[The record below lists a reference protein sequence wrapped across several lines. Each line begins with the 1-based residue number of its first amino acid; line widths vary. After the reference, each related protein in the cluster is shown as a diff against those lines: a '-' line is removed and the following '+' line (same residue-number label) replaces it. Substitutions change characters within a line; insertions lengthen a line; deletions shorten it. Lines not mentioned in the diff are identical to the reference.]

1 MSEKKTILDWA
12 LHWEK
17 EAPDMLHFVQPLGG
31 GVDNVKTWTFAQAL
45 KEARRV
51 AAYLERLGLPPKS
64 RIAIC
69 SKNCAQWILADWA
82 IWMAGH
88 VSVPLYPVLNAATVR
103 YILEHSDSKLL
114 FIGKLDP
121 VWAEMEPGVPADVK
135 RVGFPLAP
143 AGNYERWDDI
153 VARHEPI
160 ARVAQRSLDEMA
172 TIVYTS
178 GSTGQPKG
186 VMLSFGAMAAP
197 TEGLVDLLG
206 LNSTDRMLSYLPLA
220 HTMERWIVGGCSTRA
235 PFQVFFA
242 ESVNTF
248 LQDLQRARPT
258 LFLSVPR
265 LWAKFQA
272 GVFKKL
278 PPKRLDWLLSIPIV
292 RGIIKKKVLR
302 GLGLDKVRFAG
313 SGSAPIP
320 GDLLAWYRKLGL
332 ELLEGYGMSENFN
345 YSHVNKLG
353 QVRVG
358 FVGSPYKGVECKLS
372 AENEVLV
379 KSPGM
384 MMGYYKQPNETRE
397 AFTEDGFFRTG
408 DCGVIDELGRLQI
421 TGRVKEIFKTAKGK
435 YVAPAPIENKL
446 LNHRDIEQ
454 VCVSGAG
461 QAQPHALV
469 VLSEEARAGL
479 QQGRQEAVE
488 SELLEHLK
496 DVNKDLDNIEQL
508 QFLSVVKDEWT
519 AENGFLTPTLKIK
532 RGKIEDAYRSQVPG
546 WYAQNRKVI
555 WADAAAAR

>member
-1 MSEKKTILDWA
+1 MSDKKTILDWA

-31 GVDNVKTWTFAQAL
+31 SVDNVKTWTFAQAV

-51 AAYLERLGLPPKS
+51 AAYLEGLGLPPKS

-69 SKNCAQWILADWA
+69 SKNCAHWLMADWA

-103 YILEHSDSKLL
+103 YILEHSESKVL
-114 FIGKLDP
+114 FVGKLDP
-121 VWAEMEPGVPADVK
+121 VWAEMEPGIPADV
-135 RVGFPLAP
+135 RRIGFPLAP
-143 AGNYERWDDI
+143 PGDYERWDDI
-153 VARHEPI
+153 VARHEPLAQP
-160 ARVAQRSLDEMA
+160 ARRSLDEMA

-186 VMLSFGAMAAP
+186 VMLSFGAMAAA
-197 TEGLVDLLG
+197 TEGLCNLLHFKPE
-206 LNSTDRMLSYLPLA
+206 DRFLSYLPLA

-248 LQDLQRARPT
+248 MQDLQRARPT

-278 PPKRLDWLLSIPIV
+278 PQHKLDLLLRIPIV
-292 RGIIKKKVLR
+292 RGLIKKKVLR

-320 GDLLAWYRKLGL
+320 GELLAWYRKLGL

-345 YSHVNKLG
+345 YSHVNRLG

-358 FVGSPYKGVECKLS
+358 YVGSPQEGVECKLS
-372 AENEVLV
+372 PENEVLI

-397 AFTEDGFFRTG
+397 AFTEDGFLRTG

-446 LNHRDIEQ
+446 MNHRLIEQ

-461 QAQPHALV
+461 QPQPFALV
-469 VLSEEARAGL
+469 VLSEDARAAVD
-479 QQGRQEAVE
+479 QGGKEAVE
-488 SELLEHLK
+488 SELLEHLGE
-496 DVNKDLDNIEQL
+496 VNKGLDSIEQL
-508 QFLSVVKDEWT
+508 QFLCVVREEWT

-532 RGKIEDAYRSQVPG
+532 RGKIEDAYRSQMPG
-546 WYAQNRKVI
+546 WYARDRKVV
-555 WADAAAAR
+555 WADPIAAR

>member
-51 AAYLERLGLPPKS
+51 AAYLAGLGLPPKS

-69 SKNCAQWILADWA
+69 SKNCAHWILADWA

-114 FIGKLDP
+114 FVGKLDP
-121 VWAEMEPGVPADVK
+121 VWAEMEPGVPAEVQK
-135 RVGFPLAP
+135 VGFPLAP
-143 AGNYERWDDI
+143 PGNYERWDDI
-153 VARHEPI
+153 VARHEPL
-160 ARVAQRSLDEMA
+160 AQPAQRTLDEMA

-186 VMLSFGAMAAP
+186 VMLSFGGMAAP
-197 TEGLVDLLG
+197 TDGLVDLLG
-206 LNSTDRMLSYLPLA
+206 LHATDRMLSYLPLA

-278 PPKRLDWLLSIPIV
+278 PPHKLDLLLRIPIL
-292 RGIIKKKVLR
+292 RGIIKKKILR

-313 SGSAPIP
+313 SGSAPIS
-320 GDLLAWYRKLGL
+320 GELLAWYRKLGL

-358 FVGSPYKGVECKLS
+358 SVGSPYRGVECKLS

-408 DCGVIDELGRLQI
+408 DCGAIDELGRLQL

-446 LNHRDIEQ
+446 MNHRGIEQ

-461 QAQPHALV
+461 QPQPHALV
-469 VLSEEARAGL
+469 VLSEEARAGVGNG
-479 QQGRQEAVE
+479 GREALE

-496 DVNKDLDNIEQL
+496 DVNKGLDNVEQL

-532 RGKIEDAYRSQVPG
+532 RGKIEDAYRNQVPS

-555 WADAAAAR
+555 WAEAPASS

>member
-1 MSEKKTILDWA
+1 MSERKTLLDWA

-17 EAPDMLHFVQPLGG
+17 VHPDMLHFVQPLGG
-31 GVDNVKTWTFAQAL
+31 DVDNVKTWTFAQAL

-69 SKNCAQWILADWA
+69 SKNCAHWILADWA

-114 FIGKLDP
+114 FVGKLDP
-121 VWAEMEPGVPADVK
+121 VWAEMAPGIPADV
-135 RVGFPLAP
+135 RQVGFPLAP
-143 AGNYERWDDI
+143 PGNYERWDDI
-153 VARHEPI
+153 VSRHEPLEK
-160 ARVAQRSLDEMA
+160 VAHRTLDEMA

-186 VMLSFGAMAAP
+186 VMLSFGAMAAA
-197 TEGLVDLLG
+197 TEGLTAMMGFEPV
-206 LNSTDRMLSYLPLA
+206 DRMLSYLPLA
-220 HTMERWIVGGCSTRA
+220 HTMERWIIGGCATRA

-242 ESVNTF
+242 DSVSSF
-248 LQDLQRARPT
+248 MQDLQRARPT

-265 LWAKFQA
+265 LYGKFQA

-278 PPKRLDWLLSIPIV
+278 PPKKLDLLLSIPIV
-292 RGIIKKKVLR
+292 RGIVKKKVLR
-302 GLGLDKVRFAG
+302 NLGLDKVRFAG
-313 SGSAPIP
+313 SGSAPIR

-345 YSHVNKLG
+345 YSHVNKVG

-358 FVGSPYKGVECKLS
+358 SVGSPYPGVECKIGPDQ
-372 AENEVLV
+372 EVLV

-384 MMGYYKQPNETRE
+384 MMGYYKQPNETSE
-397 AFTEDGFFRTG
+397 AFTEDGFFKTG
-408 DCGVIDELGRLQI
+408 DCGDIDELGRLQI

-446 LNHRDIEQ
+446 LNHPGIEQ
-454 VCVSGAG
+454 ACVSGAG
-461 QAQPHALV
+461 QSQPHALV
-469 VLSEEARAGL
+469 VLSEDARAGVK
-479 QQGRQEAVE
+479 QGGKEALE

-496 DVNKDLDNIEQL
+496 DVNKGLDNIEQL
-508 QFLSVVKDEWT
+508 QFLSVVKDDWT
-519 AENGFLTPTLKIK
+519 PENGFLTPTLKIK
-532 RGKIEDAYRSQVPG
+532 RSKIEDAYRNQVPG
-546 WYAQNRKVI
+546 WYAQDRKVI
-555 WADAAAAR
+555 WADQAPSR